1 MRFHQ
6 RFFGG
11 GHAGHHGH
19 RCDDRSE
26 RFAMWRE
33 RFLAHHTHRH
43 HRHHDT
49 LEAGRHGWRGGPFGG
64 DRGDAFADLGGLRGG
79 GRRGGGRMFGH
90 GDLRLLLLA
99 LIEQQP
105 RHGYELI
112 RIIEEMFNG
121 QYTPSPGAIYPTL
134 TMLEEIGHAAVQPEA
149 GGRKSYAIT
158 DEGRAFLEENR
169 EAVEAVM
176 EQTRHSARMATRAAM
191 PESVHKAIHALRH
204 ALLMRA
210 TDWGKA
216 EGQRVAKILER
227 AASEIATGRSEG

>member
-1 MRFHQ
+1 MEFHQ
-6 RFFGG
+6 RPPGSRRCGHHDDHADRQHADRHQGFARGLRAFFGEARE
-11 GHAGHHGH
+11 HA
-19 RCDDRSE
+19 R
-26 RFAMWRE
+26 A
-33 RFLAHHTHRH
+33 
-43 HRHHDT
+43 
-49 LEAGRHGWRGGPFGG
+49 AGRHGWRGGPFGG

-121 QYTPSPGAIYPTL
+121 RYTPSPGAIYPTL

-176 EQTRHSARMATRAAM
+176 EQTRHSARMAARAAM
-191 PESVHKAIHALRH
+191 PENVHKAMHALRH
-204 ALLMRA
+204 ALLMRGA
-210 TDWGKA
+210 DWSKA
-216 EGQRVAKILER
+216 EGQRVARILER
-227 AASEIATGRSEG
+227 AASEIAAGHSAG